1 MKTLCKIVLGAIIAL
16 PIIAGALDFKQI
28 ESSGVQRMYSAKTSV
43 VSSHTATG
51 YGLGW
56 SLYAVGGTAD
66 FTIKYSSMVAG
77 DPNVNASSKSYIL
90 AGAVKSGE
98 FKAMVFNPL
107 ISIDR
112 IDAATT
118 VYIDIPYLAPRAPG
132 AF

>member
-1 MKTLCKIVLGAIIAL
+1 MNTLCKFVLGLVFAFPL
-16 PIIAGALDFKQI
+16 VAGALEFKQI
-28 ESSGVQRMYSAKTSV
+28 ESSGVQRHYAAKTSA

-51 YGLGW
+51 YGLSW

-66 FTIKYSSMVAG
+66 FSIKYSSVAGG
-77 DPNVNASSKSYIL
+77 DPNVNLSSL
-90 AGAVKSGE
+90 AYVLSGQNVRGE
-98 FKAMVFNPL
+98 FKAMVRNPI

-118 VYIDIPYLAPRAPG
+118 IYVDIPYLAPRAPG